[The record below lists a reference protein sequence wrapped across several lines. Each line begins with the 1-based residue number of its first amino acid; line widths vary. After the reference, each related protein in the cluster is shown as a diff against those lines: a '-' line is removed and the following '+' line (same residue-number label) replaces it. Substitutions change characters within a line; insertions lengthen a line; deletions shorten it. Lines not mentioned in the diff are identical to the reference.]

1 MTEAGERVQHAT
13 ERLWRSGG
21 RVAAIVAASLVVH
34 WMIAMIGFGLPNITP
49 FNDVN
54 LYSDWVERGLAIN
67 KWPGTNEP
75 GVYPALALL
84 PMILA
89 HLIDSSNA
97 INGWLILMALINTVA
112 LVAIGRAE
120 RGGRAAAYW
129 LVFML
134 LLGPVAIGRI
144 DAVAVAVDAFVVL
157 AALRGQGRLALG
169 LATAG
174 AWIKIW
180 PAASAL
186 ALLVREGSRER
197 LTRAVGVALAV
208 SVGVLAF
215 GVALGGNENLF
226 SFLWLMGN
234 RGLQLESVAATPWL
248 WGAHL
253 GWGDSSVYFESNII
267 TFQVTGP
274 GADLVSKLMLPA
286 LVIAVAITALLGLRA
301 ARAGATASE
310 IFVLTALTATLD
322 LIVFNKVGSPQFEA
336 WLAIPIVAGLMAGV
350 PRWRMPLVLG
360 LAIAALTQWVYPLN
374 YDSIVNAE
382 PLGMVVLGLRN
393 AMLIALLV
401 WANLRL
407 GALSKPASQADD
419 AAGVDHRA

>member
-1 MTEAGERVQHAT
+1 MTRSGERVKPSAEPT
-13 ERLWRSGG
+13 WRVAI
-21 RVAAIVAASLVVH
+21 RVAAIVTSSIFVH
-34 WMIAMIGFGLPNITP
+34 WLIAIIGFGLPNITP

-54 LYSDWVERGLAIN
+54 LYSDWVERGLTVNI
-67 KWPGTNEP
+67 WPGTNEP

-84 PMILA
+84 PMIIA
-89 HLIDSSNA
+89 HLIDTTNA
-97 INGWLILMALINTVA
+97 INGWLILMTLINTAA
-112 LVAIGRAE
+112 LVAIGRAP

-129 LVFML
+129 LGFML

-144 DAVAVAVDAFVVL
+144 DAVAVTVDAFVVL
-157 AALRGQGRLALG
+157 AVLRGQGRLAMG

-197 LTRAVGVALAV
+197 VARAVGVVLAV
-208 SVGVLAF
+208 SMGVLAF

-248 WGAHL
+248 WGAHI

-267 TFQVTGP
+267 TFQVAGP
-274 GADLVSKLMLPA
+274 GADIVSKLMLPA
-286 LVIAVAITALLGLRA
+286 LVIAVAITAWLGVRA
-301 ARAGATASE
+301 ARAGANPSA
-310 IFVLTALTATLD
+310 IFVLTSLTATLD

-336 WLAIPIVAGLMAGV
+336 WLAMPIVAGLLAGT
-350 PRWRMPLVLG
+350 PRWRVPLVLG
-360 LAIAALTQWVYPLN
+360 LVVAALTQWVYPLN

-382 PLGMVVLGLRN
+382 LLGISVLGLRN
-393 AMLIALLV
+393 ALLIALLV

-407 GALSKPASQADD
+407 GALSKSTHGLAESDS
-419 AAGVDHRA
+419 AAG

>member
-1 MTEAGERVQHAT
+1 MQVDELT
-13 ERLWRSGG
+13 WRMAA
-21 RVAAIVAASLVVH
+21 RMAAIVAASLVVH
-34 WMIAMIGFGLPNITP
+34 WLIAMIGFGLPNITP

-54 LYSDWVERGLAIN
+54 LYSDWVERGLAVN
-67 KWPGTNEP
+67 KWPGTNET

-84 PMILA
+84 PMIVA
-89 HLIDSSNA
+89 QWIDGSNA
-97 INGWLILMALINTVA
+97 INGWLVLMTLVNTAA
-112 LVAIGRAE
+112 LVAIGRAP

-129 LVFML
+129 LMFML

-144 DAVAVAVDAFVVL
+144 DAVAVTVDAFVVL
-157 AALRGQGRLALG
+157 AVLHGQGRLAMG

-197 LTRAVGVALAV
+197 LARSVGVALAV

-274 GADLVSKLMLPA
+274 GADIVSKLMLPA
-286 LVIAVAITALLGLRA
+286 LVIAVAITALLGVRA
-301 ARAGATASE
+301 ARAGANPTS

-336 WLAIPIVAGLMAGV
+336 WLAIPIVAGLLAGT
-350 PRWRMPLVLG
+350 PRWRIPLVFG
-360 LAIAALTQWVYPLN
+360 LVIASLTQWVYPLN

-382 PLGMVVLGLRN
+382 LFGIAVLGLRN
-393 AMLIALLV
+393 VLLIALLV

-407 GALSKPASQADD
+407 GALSKPAL
-419 AAGVDHRA
+419 AAAASESTK

>member
-1 MTEAGERVQHAT
+1 MTESGERAVQVA
-13 ERLWRSGG
+13 EPNWRMAS

-34 WMIAMIGFGLPNITP
+34 WLIAMIGFGLPNITP

-54 LYSDWVERGLAIN
+54 LYSDWVERGLAVN

-84 PMILA
+84 PMIFA
-89 HLIDSSNA
+89 QWIDGSNA
-97 INGWLILMALINTVA
+97 INGWLILMTLSNTVA
-112 LVAIGRAE
+112 LVAIGRAP

-129 LVFML
+129 LMFML

-144 DAVAVAVDAFVVL
+144 DAVAVTVDAFVVL
-157 AALRGQGRLALG
+157 AVLRGQGRLAMG

-197 LTRAVGVALAV
+197 LARSVGVALAV

-274 GADLVSKLMLPA
+274 GADIVSKLMLPA
-286 LVIAVAITALLGLRA
+286 LVIAVAITALLGVRA
-301 ARAGATASE
+301 ARAGANPTSV
-310 IFVLTALTATLD
+310 FVLTALTATLD

-336 WLAIPIVAGLMAGV
+336 WLAIPIVAGLLAGT
-350 PRWRMPLVLG
+350 PRWRIPLILG
-360 LAIAALTQWVYPLN
+360 LVIAALTQWVYPLN

-382 PLGMVVLGLRN
+382 LFGIALLGLRN
-393 AMLIALLV
+393 ALLIALLV

-407 GALSKPASQADD
+407 GALSKPAL
-419 AAGVDHRA
+419 AAAASESTR